1 MTETARKTQTASPNA
16 KPRARNTKKAAPPAP
31 VRRTSNE
38 VRQWYD
44 QNKPKFV
51 NYADTA
57 TANDA
62 IKLLRDVTKTST
74 KPISAFNKDSLRT
87 YLQNIG
93 TNEKNLRNLSRY
105 LYYRSPVY
113 HRLIMYNANMF
124 CLNARSVIPQYD
136 ITGNNDATSVLK
148 NYNDTLTLL
157 EKLNLQFE
165 MLKAYTICFR
175 EDVFYGCVYFDDE
188 SMFILPLDPDYCKIS
203 GYYNTGDFSF
213 DMDMSYFRSK
223 QELLEYWGE
232 PFQSMYSAY
241 ESEGNSGK
249 WQPMPDEYAICL
261 KARAEDWET
270 IVPLFSGLFNALINL
285 IDLEDIQ
292 AIADEQQI
300 YKLVWLEMET
310 LTNSNMPDDWKVNPK
325 IMIEYFNR
333 LLEEALPS
341 YTSGAIVPGKLNTIS
356 FDNDQATDTNKIAKA
371 TETVLNTSGGAQ
383 ILNSATISGTT
394 AFEAAVR
401 SDTEFA
407 ISMLLPQTQAWL
419 NRWLTYQLST
429 PARVKFFEVSAYTI
443 DAFKKNLLT
452 DAQYGLPVKLVLN
465 NMNGFSELD
474 TLALNFLEE
483 ECLQLSNK
491 FVPLQSSHTQNGDPS
506 SEAGAPTKD
515 SDELTDDGEA
525 SRDKKD
531 KAKL

>member
-157 EKLNLQFE
+157 EKLNIPFVSE
-165 MLKAYTICFR
+165 KMSFTA
-175 EDVFYGCVYFDDE
+175 VY
-188 SMFILPLDPDYCKIS
+188 ILTTSQC
-203 GYYNTGDFSF
+203 
-213 DMDMSYFRSK
+213 SY
-223 QELLEYWGE
+223 
-232 PFQSMYSAY
+232 
-241 ESEGNSGK
+241 
-249 WQPMPDEYAICL
+249 
-261 KARAEDWET
+261 
-270 IVPLFSGLFNALINL
+270 
-285 IDLEDIQ
+285 
-292 AIADEQQI
+292 
-300 YKLVWLEMET
+300 
-310 LTNSNMPDDWKVNPK
+310 
-325 IMIEYFNR
+325 
-333 LLEEALPS
+333 
-341 YTSGAIVPGKLNTIS
+341 
-356 FDNDQATDTNKIAKA
+356 
-371 TETVLNTSGGAQ
+371 
-383 ILNSATISGTT
+383 
-394 AFEAAVR
+394 
-401 SDTEFA
+401 
-407 ISMLLPQTQAWL
+407 
-419 NRWLTYQLST
+419 
-429 PARVKFFEVSAYTI
+429 
-443 DAFKKNLLT
+443 
-452 DAQYGLPVKLVLN
+452 
-465 NMNGFSELD
+465 
-474 TLALNFLEE
+474 
-483 ECLQLSNK
+483 
-491 FVPLQSSHTQNGDPS
+491 SH
-506 SEAGAPTKD
+506 
-515 SDELTDDGEA
+515 
-525 SRDKKD
+525 
-531 KAKL
+531 